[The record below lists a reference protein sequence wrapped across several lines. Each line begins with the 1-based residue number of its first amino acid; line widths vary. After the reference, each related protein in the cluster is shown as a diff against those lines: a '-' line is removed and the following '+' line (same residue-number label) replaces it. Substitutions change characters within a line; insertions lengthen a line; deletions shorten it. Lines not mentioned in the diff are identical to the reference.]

1 MMRASEPP
9 MNERLGGLAVALVSF
24 ADTSV
29 VSRAYAAR
37 AGRSVDPNQEMVG
50 EGPRLDWEDR
60 RQ

>member
-1 MMRASEPP
+1 MPVL
-9 MNERLGGLAVALVSF
+9 LGGLAVALVSF